1 MGGLLKRSTI
11 NKCLFQMKISDDI
24 LTSFPRPRDG
34 LILVY
39 LIAKAVDGTVRTT
52 YQQIA
57 NDTDYSVKQV
67 RSSLATLISKG
78 QIEGRLR
85 AHLGCDITICKTISS
100 ENEKTPKG
108 RLRAERGQ
116 KQNKTEDR
124 KQAFYDSIRPFVG
137 KYPNKMLR
145 EFFDY
150 WSEPN
155 PSKTKMRFELEK
167 TWEINRRLSTW
178 ANRENP
184 KGGMSTG
191 VKLDTKEMNYDKS
204 NDWG

>member
-1 MGGLLKRSTI
+1 M
-11 NKCLFQMKISDDI
+11 
-24 LTSFPRPRDG
+24 
-34 LILVY
+34 
-39 LIAKAVDGTVRTT
+39 
-52 YQQIA
+52 
-57 NDTDYSVKQV
+57 
-67 RSSLATLISKG
+67 
-78 QIEGRLR
+78 
-85 AHLGCDITICKTISS
+85 
-100 ENEKTPKG
+100 
-108 RLRAERGQ
+108 RAERGQ
-116 KQNKTEDR
+116 KQNKTEER

-178 ANRENP
+178 ANREKP
-184 KGGMSTG
+184 KDGMFTG

>member
-1 MGGLLKRSTI
+1 
-11 NKCLFQMKISDDI
+11 MKIDDNI
-24 LTSFPRPRDG
+24 LTKFPRPRDG

-39 LIAKAVDGTVRTT
+39 LMTKAINGIVEIT
-52 YQQIA
+52 YQQISD
-57 NDTDYSVKQV
+57 DTDYTKMQV
-67 RSSLATLISKG
+67 RSSIQNLVSKHALNTQITRRGLI
-78 QIEGRLR
+78 
-85 AHLGCDITICKTISS
+85 ITIKETNTCGNKKTSNNTQITRNQHSKSS
-100 ENEKTPKG
+100 IEE
-108 RLRAERGQ
+108 
-116 KQNKTEDR
+116 R
-124 KQAFYDSIRPFVG
+124 KQAFNDSIRPFVG

-178 ANRENP
+178 ANREKP

>member
-1 MGGLLKRSTI
+1 
-11 NKCLFQMKISDDI
+11 MKISDDI
-24 LTSFPRPRDG
+24 LTSFPRIRDG

-39 LIAKAVDGTVRTT
+39 LMAKSTNGVVETT
-52 YQQIA
+52 YQQISD
-57 NDTDYSVKQV
+57 DTDYTIKQI
-67 RSSLATLISKG
+67 RSSLKNLITLG

-85 AHLGCDITICKTISS
+85 AHLGCYITVCETISS
-100 ENEKTPKG
+100 ENGKTSNG
-108 RLRAERGQ
+108 RKRAERGQ
-116 KQNKTEDR
+116 KQNKIEEH
-124 KQAFYDSIRPFVG
+124 KQAFYDSIRPFVEQ
-137 KYPNKMLR
+137 YPKKMLR

-178 ANRENP
+178 ANREKP

-191 VKLDTKEMNYDKS
+191 IKLDTKEMNYDKS

>member
-1 MGGLLKRSTI
+1 
-11 NKCLFQMKISDDI
+11 MKISDDI
-24 LTSFPRPRDG
+24 LTPFPRPRDG

-57 NDTDYSVKQV
+57 KDTDYSVKQV

-78 QIEGRLR
+78 QIGGRLR
-85 AHLGCDITICKTISS
+85 AHLGCDITICKTINS

-116 KQNKTEDR
+116 KQNKTEER

-178 ANRENP
+178 ANREKP
-184 KGGMSTG
+184 KYGMSTG
-191 VKLDTKEMNYDKS
+191 IKLDTKEMNYDKS